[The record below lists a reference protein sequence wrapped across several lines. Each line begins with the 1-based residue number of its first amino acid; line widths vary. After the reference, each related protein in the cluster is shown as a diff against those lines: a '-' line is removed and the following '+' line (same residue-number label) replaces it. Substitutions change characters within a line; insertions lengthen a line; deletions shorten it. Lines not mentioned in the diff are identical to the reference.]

1 MEADV
6 NTFTPSRRA
15 DASERLLTFA
25 RAVFEKWAVVEE
37 HEKEVYSK
45 AARLLRK
52 VCARRCILMH
62 GAGVKPSVIIP
73 CRFATTLNTERT
85 LKNTPHRCVPV
96 RQTPL
101 RPKVAAFLRTFLL
114 STQATLDMEAAKDVE
129 GLVDNFVYLM
139 TLGGFD

>member
-1 MEADV
+1 M
-6 NTFTPSRRA
+6 
-15 DASERLLTFA
+15 
-25 RAVFEKWAVVEE
+25 
-37 HEKEVYSK
+37 
-45 AARLLRK
+45 
-52 VCARRCILMH
+52 
-62 GAGVKPSVIIP
+62 
-73 CRFATTLNTERT
+73 
-85 LKNTPHRCVPV
+85 PV